1 MLEITRKDIHTNGER
16 WTIQRVGEEWHIK
29 VAKETMH
36 LREEMKGKAGRL
48 DQRGSD
54 LDFDLL
60 DYYCL
65 KLPAVWFYPWITY
78 FIRRL
83 APRMRVPA
91 VLFIPNEPPHKEA
104 GRNWLMAMAQPSW
117 LIVAEGK
124 NEESKRLAWIDKKD
138 MRVDE
143 ESSLSA
149 EEVHKLALAVE
160 EYLLYDLRFVYAEAK
175 SSDDLIQDFV
185 ASRYHYPDSVVHPE
199 STKQYLDWYIN
210 QIGQVMTTIVA
221 IDDAPCRKVVAL
233 MINRLAVNIIIIM
246 AVDIPY
252 IRKWYFLGLLDML
265 ASLESLCRQVN
276 ERSQRQ
282 EAELWECFLA
292 PGFWEAVVFPA
303 LQQIPVDAIRS
314 ELLSLSEQ
322 QLKAI
327 GNLGSEAIDILRDYR
342 NSYHGY
348 YLLKRKSMERLLQH
362 SGEIPDNLPDLAIGL
377 WHYLLM
383 DLIPRLTPE
392 HRLL

>member
-1 MLEITRKDIHTNGER
+1 MIKIANKQLYANGEA
-16 WTIQRVGEEWHIK
+16 WTVQRVGEEWHIK

-36 LREEMKGKAGRL
+36 LREEMRGKARRL
-48 DQRGSD
+48 DQSASD

-60 DYYCL
+60 DYHCL

-91 VLFIPNEPPHKEA
+91 VLFIPNEPLHREA
-104 GRNWLMAMAQPSW
+104 GRNWLMAMAQPGW
-117 LIVAEGK
+117 LIVTEGRD
-124 NEESKRLAWIDKKD
+124 EQSKRLAWVDMKD
-138 MRVDE
+138 MKVDE
-143 ESSLSA
+143 EASLSA
-149 EEVHKLALAVE
+149 YEVRQLAHAVE
-160 EYLLYDLRFVYAEAK
+160 EYLLYDLRFVYSETK
-175 SSDDLIQDFV
+175 SSNDFIKDFA

-265 ASLESLCRQVN
+265 ASLESLCRQVS
-276 ERSQRQ
+276 ERSQHQ
-282 EAELWECFLA
+282 EAELWGYFLD

-303 LQQIPVDAIRS
+303 LEQIPVDTIRS

-327 GNLGSEAIDILRDYR
+327 CNLGSEAIDILRDYR

-348 YLLKRKSMERLLQH
+348 YLLNQENMERLLQH
-362 SGEIPDNLPDLAIGL
+362 SGEIPVDLPDLSIGL
-377 WHYLLM
+377 WH
-383 DLIPRLTPE
+383 
-392 HRLL
+392 